1 MHRVVGDGQRGDEPL
16 VGDPRVLLARV
27 PRAGA
32 RDAGHV
38 AGGRAHGAARL
49 RVRRARRAEGQAGL
63 HVHAHR
69 RARHQ
74 LRARGRCHSSLIS
87 FPAWPSRSAGV
98 FIRLFAAADRGV
110 AAVPEDDGAER
121 ALAAGAAGA

>member
-1 MHRVVGDGQRGDEPL
+1 MQMRIFATTLVMMIEYVLHLICLCHCVLYYFVIIFRLVGDGQRGDEPL

-38 AGGRAHGAARL
+38 AGGRAYGAARL
-49 RVRRARRAEGQAGL
+49 RVRGAGRAARQAGL

-69 RARHQ
+69 RGPHL
-74 LRARGRCHSSLIS
+74 LRA
-87 FPAWPSRSAGV
+87 
-98 FIRLFAAADRGV
+98 
-110 AAVPEDDGAER
+110 
-121 ALAAGAAGA
+121 